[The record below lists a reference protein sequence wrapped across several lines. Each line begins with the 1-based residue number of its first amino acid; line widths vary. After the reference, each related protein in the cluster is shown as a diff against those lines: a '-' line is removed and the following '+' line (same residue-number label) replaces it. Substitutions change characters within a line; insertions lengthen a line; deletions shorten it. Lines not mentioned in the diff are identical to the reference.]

1 MYYFQIQKL
10 SRYHNTVVRVSVGRG
25 SWGEQALVIKQARQ
39 TKHDISL
46 ILKAVKK
53 KHTFLCKYGYCY
65 GLYEHKNNKIDNQ
78 NENKT
83 INISLPITTHVGD
96 IVYVY
101 YRQRDNTDLGHQLLC
116 VSQDSIC
123 HAMTF

>member
-1 MYYFQIQKL
+1 MYPP
-10 SRYHNTVVRVSVGRG
+10 R
-25 SWGEQALVIKQARQ
+25 GEQALVIKRAKQ
-39 TKHDISL
+39 TKHDVSL